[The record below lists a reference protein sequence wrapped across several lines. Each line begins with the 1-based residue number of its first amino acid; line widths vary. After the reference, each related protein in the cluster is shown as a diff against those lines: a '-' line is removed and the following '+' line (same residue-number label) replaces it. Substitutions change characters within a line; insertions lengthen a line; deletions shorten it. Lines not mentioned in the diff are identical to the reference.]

1 MMQATLDVVNT
12 VGYYSIFP
20 ALVITPAAIV
30 IGLVLHN
37 TLISRLDPL
46 LFQEPYFHRKELT
59 ILTIWPFTVVKT
71 MGYMMLVVVPKMAKW
86 KRFKGFNETL
96 PLGKFLV
103 ALCYVEFMLLVL
115 LMLAAIVL
123 MATGALSVLL
133 S

>member
-1 MMQATLDVVNT
+1 MQTILDVVST

-20 ALVITPAAIV
+20 TLVITPAAIV

-37 TLISRLDPL
+37 MLITRLDPL

-59 ILTIWPFTVVKT
+59 VLTIWPFTVVKT

-96 PLGKFLV
+96 PLSRFLV
-103 ALCYVEFMLLVL
+103 ALCYVELVL
-115 LMLAAIVL
+115 LVFLMLVAIVL
-123 MATGALSVLL
+123 MTTGALSVLL